1 MKFPSTPYFA
11 NYQDSTMAT
20 RWLGSYERKYLRHT
34 NFHIKR
40 SLRFTELYP
49 ASPAQSNAGSD
60 PYDEVPEP
68 RLYVPRLSRER
79 LQNEADSL
87 RFVATLTDVPVPKVL
102 ALFEDFGACFLI
114 TETVPGVEMS
124 RLREEDKEV
133 VNQQLRKHIA
143 TLHSLR
149 SNILGGPGG
158 QIIVPRPVMRASHQD
173 HWNLMQGNPVE
184 GATMARYVFCHGDLS
199 EHNVIV
205 DPETLQV
212 QAILDWEHAG
222 FWPEF
227 FEGGMYTRV
236 GPRACWDGDCPV
248 RVGRMLGFLQANEV
262 PWDQQHRHE
271 QVEVREGTGSGQGLK
286 VLVTVDVETKE
297 EYVGKDA
304 KVVADAPRDTPISM
318 VDNEEDDKGSACL
331 DCGSVSEQDGGW
343 DMMDTTNDDD
353 AAPTEDEQ
361 VKHGH
366 DQMSMTTNDTEA
378 VTVQGPAMTKAKARA
393 A

>member
-1 MKFPSTPYFA
+1 MKSPSAPYFA

-60 PYDEVPEP
+60 PYNEAPEP

-79 LQNEADSL
+79 LQNEADAL

-102 ALFEDFGACFLI
+102 ALFEDLGACFLI

-133 VNQQLRKHIA
+133 VNRQLRKHIA

-184 GATMARYVFCHGDLS
+184 GATKARYVFCHGDLS
-199 EHNVIV
+199 EHNIIV
-205 DPETLQV
+205 DPEALQV

-227 FEGGMYTRV
+227 FEGEMYTRA
-236 GPRACWDGDCPV
+236 GPRACWDVDCPV

-262 PWDQQHRHE
+262 PWEEQHVHE
-271 QVEVREGTGSGQGLK
+271 HDEEPASGNEKGLK
-286 VLVTVDVETKE
+286 VMVTVDVETKE
-297 EYVGKDA
+297 EYVGKDGE
-304 KVVADAPRDTPISM
+304 VVDADVATDTPISM
-318 VDNEEDDKGSACL
+318 VDNEEDNGGACL
-331 DCGSVSEQDGGW
+331 DCGSVSEQDSGW
-343 DMMDTTNDDD
+343 EMMDTADDGD
-353 AAPTEDEQ
+353 AAPPADGEAND
-361 VKHGH
+361 GH
-366 DQMSMTTNDTEA
+366 DKASMTTSA
-378 VTVQGPAMTKAKARA
+378 AKAATRKSSS
-393 A
+393 